1 MVLHGPGAQL
11 LGGGDVAGNIS
22 IAWCRCVLGL
32 VTEELLYSF
41 LHTSPEK
48 TLFTYLEYKLPITE
62 QLLVYRQC

>member
-22 IAWCRCVLGL
+22 IAWCRCELGL

-48 TLFTYLEYKLPITE
+48 TLFTYLE
-62 QLLVYRQC
+62 